1 VDLEAVAAE
10 LGVALGAIT
19 GLRLPP
25 WGIEKISPP
34 AAIIA
39 LPERIDYDST
49 YGRGSDRYPDLPVI
63 VLVGQPEQ
71 RSARKAIAAY
81 ADGSGPSSVK
91 AALEAHT
98 YTSCDSVRVAW
109 AEFDTA
115 RYAGTDYLAAIF
127 HLDIT
132 GKGA

>member
-1 VDLEAVAAE
+1 MNLEAVAAE
-10 LGVALGAIT
+10 LTTALKTIT
-19 GLRLPP
+19 GLRVTP
-25 WGIEKISPP
+25 WGIEKITPP
-34 AAIIA
+34 AAVIC
-39 LPERIDYDST
+39 LPERIDYDAT
-49 YGRGSDRYPDLPVI
+49 YGRGSDQYPDLTVI
-63 VLVGQPEQ
+63 VLVGKPAE

-81 ADGSGPSSVK
+81 ADGSGPQSVK
-91 AALEAHT
+91 AAVEAHT

-115 RYAGTDYLAAIF
+115 RYAAVDYLAAIF

>member
-1 VDLEAVAAE
+1 VNLEAVAAE
-10 LGVALGAIT
+10 LSTALETIT
-19 GLRLPP
+19 GLRVPP
-25 WGIEKISPP
+25 WGIERISPP
-34 AAIIA
+34 AAVIA

-49 YGRGSDRYPDLPVI
+49 YGRGSDRWPDLAVI
-63 VLVGQPEQ
+63 VLVGQPAA

-81 ADGSGPSSVK
+81 ADGSGAKSVK
-91 AALEAHT
+91 VAIEAHT
-98 YTSCDSVRVAW
+98 YTACDSVRVAW

-115 RYAGTDYLAAIF
+115 KYAGTDYLACIF